1 MFGVQ
6 FINKAMAVDEI
17 PNGKGKERKG
27 NRREDN
33 LGETDPL
40 LILAEVLKWYSKLEE
55 ILNMKILNMIRAIQ
69 FDLTFLLGQIIYN
82 LSKSIMENGHESS

>member
-1 MFGVQ
+1 
-6 FINKAMAVDEI
+6 MAVDEI

-27 NRREDN
+27 NRQEDN